1 MDVASPIAA
10 VVPTLDG
17 PVLQVL
23 ARTTRPMTG
32 REVHRLA
39 GVDSENGVRAVLGRL
54 VLHGLVHATQAGR
67 ATLYVANR
75 DHLAWPAVEILASL
89 RQTLVHYVAAFVR
102 SWAQP
107 PITAALFGSAARGD
121 GGVDSDIDILLV
133 HDGRDDEEQW
143 QVDRLRER
151 VTAWTGNA
159 CQVYDLTETD
169 YTAHLAAAEPI
180 VAEWQ
185 RDAVIVYGVYGD
197 PVRTPAGRHR

>member
-1 MDVASPIAA
+1 MDVAWPIAA

-39 GVDSENGVRAVLGRL
+39 GVGSENGVRAVLGRL
-54 VLHGLVHATQAGR
+54 ALHGLVHATQAGR

-75 DHLAWPAVEILASL
+75 EHLAWPAVEILTSL
-89 RQTLVHYVAAFVR
+89 RRALISRVAALVR
-102 SWAQP
+102 SWPQP

-133 HDGRDDEEQW
+133 HDGDGDEQQW
-143 QVDRLRER
+143 QRQVDRLREQ
-151 VTAWTGNA
+151 VSAWTGNT
-159 CQVYDLTETD
+159 CQVYDLTEAD
-169 YTAHLAAAEPI
+169 YVAHLATAEPI
-180 VAEWQ
+180 VAEWR
-185 RDAVIVYGVYGD
+185 RDAVVVHGD
-197 PVRTPAGRHR
+197 PVRTVAGGHR